1 MNDDDLSVRGGV
13 GGIAARI
20 AQIEALAGDL
30 DDAGAELHDLG
41 RHTLGLLDDP
51 DLLASGLWCPEGL
64 AVVEALLTAAA
75 IGPCGLE
82 AGAQASSLG
91 ADAVRAAIAGL
102 AACDEAVSLQ
112 LAAIDT
118 ALVGAGLLTLPL
130 LLPGIEGAGLLDG
143 PEIGRAH
150 V

>member
-51 DLLASGLWCPEGL
+51 DLLASGLWC
-64 AVVEALLTAAA
+64 
-75 IGPCGLE
+75 
-82 AGAQASSLG
+82 Q
-91 ADAVRAAIAGL
+91 
-102 AACDEAVSLQ
+102 
-112 LAAIDT
+112 
-118 ALVGAGLLTLPL
+118 
-130 LLPGIEGAGLLDG
+130 
-143 PEIGRAH
+143 IGRAH